1 MKKFKKVAALAMSTA
16 MIATLLTGCGGSK
29 VEESSNTGDNTNTT
43 ESTSEPAKEEASDTS
58 DTKGAGEIYFLN
70 FKPEIADVYDE
81 IATRYEAETGV
92 KVKVVTAASGTYE
105 TTLKSEIAKTDAP
118 TIFQINGPVG
128 YQSWKDYCADLSGTD
143 LYSSLSDKTLAVTE
157 GDGVYGVPY
166 AVEGYGIIY
175 NDEIMQQYFA
185 LSDKAVSISAAT
197 EIKNFDTLK
206 AVAEDMQKHATDLG
220 IDGVFANTS
229 LAEGNQWRW
238 QTHLAN
244 LPLYYEFADNTS
256 FDNTILAGLAA
267 DEIEFKY
274 ADNYKN
280 IFDLYTNNSTVAPTL
295 LGAKTVDDSMA
306 EFALGRC
313 AMVQNGNWAWSQI
326 SGVDG
331 NIVKAENIKYLPI
344 YTGVSGEENQGLCI
358 GTENYFAINSQ
369 VSDEKQQASIDFLNW
384 LFSSTTGKDFVS
396 NKLGFIAPF
405 TTFSDDEK
413 PSDPL
418 AREVLAW
425 MENDSKSVPWTF
437 AAFPSEEFKNYFG
450 SALLEYA
457 QGSNTWD
464 NVVTVV
470 KDSWASERAAAQ

>member
-1 MKKFKKVAALAMSTA
+1 MKKFKKVAALAMSAA

-29 VEESSNTGDNTNTT
+29 VEESSNKGDTNTSESTT
-43 ESTSEPAKEEASDTS
+43 ESAKEEDAEGT
-58 DTKGAGEIYFLN
+58 GEIYFLN
-70 FKPEIADVYDE
+70 FKPEIAEIYDE

-105 TTLKSEIAKTDAP
+105 TTLKSEIAKKDAP

-128 YQSWKDYCADLSGTD
+128 YQSWKDYCLDLSETD
-143 LYSSLSDKTLAVTE
+143 LYHSLSDKSLAVTE
-157 GDGVYGVPY
+157 GEGVFGVPY

-175 NDEIMQQYFA
+175 NEEIMQKYFA
-185 LSDKAVSISAAT
+185 LSDKAVEISATT
-197 EIKNFDTLK
+197 EIKSFDTLK
-206 AVAEDMQKHATDLG
+206 AVVEDMQKHAKDLG
-220 IDGVFANTS
+220 IEGVFANTS

-244 LPLYYEFADNTS
+244 LPLYYEFADNKS

-295 LGAKTVDDSMA
+295 LGGKTVDDSMA
-306 EFALGRC
+306 EFALGKC
-313 AMVQNGNWAWSQI
+313 AMVQNGNWAWAQI
-326 SGVDG
+326 NDVEG
-331 NIVKAENIKYLPI
+331 NVVKAENIKYLPI
-344 YTGVSGEENQGLCI
+344 YTGVAGEENQGLCV

-369 VSDEKQQASIDFLNW
+369 VSKEKQQASIDFLNW
-384 LFSSTTGKDFVS
+384 LFSSATGKDFVS

-405 TTFSDDEK
+405 TTFSEEEK

-418 AREVLAW
+418 AREVLSW
-425 MENDSKSVPWTF
+425 MENGSKAVPWTF

-470 KDSWASERAAAQ
+470 KDSWASERAAAK

>member
-1 MKKFKKVAALAMSTA
+1 MRKFKKVAALAMAAT
-16 MIATLLTGCGGSK
+16 MIASSLTGCG
-29 VEESSNTGDNTNTT
+29 SSSTDTSTATTDATTT
-43 ESTSEPAKEEASDTS
+43 EATDTTAA
-58 DTKGAGEIYFLN
+58 DTATDTAATEGAGEIYFLN
-70 FKPEIADVYDE
+70 FKPEVADVYDE
-81 IATRYEAETGV
+81 IAIRYEAETGV

-105 TTLKSEIAKTDAP
+105 TTLKSEIAKSDAP

-143 LYSSLSDKTLAVTE
+143 LYDSLSDKSLAVTE
-157 GDGVYGVPY
+157 GDGVFGIPY

-175 NDEIMQQYFA
+175 NDEIMQKYFA
-185 LSDKAVSISAAT
+185 LADKAVSISSTA

-206 AVAEDMQKHATDLG
+206 SVVEDMTEHVADLG
-220 IDGVFANTS
+220 IEGVFANTS

-244 LPLYYEFADNTS
+244 LPLYYEFADNKDY
-256 FDNTILAGLAA
+256 DNTVLAGLAS

-274 ADNYKN
+274 ANNYKN
-280 IFDLYTNNSTVAPTL
+280 IFDLYINNSTVAPTL

-306 EFALGRC
+306 EFALGKC
-313 AMVQNGNWAWSQI
+313 AMVQNGNWAWGQI

-331 NIVKAENIKYLPI
+331 NIVTADSIKYLPI
-344 YTGVSGEENQGLCI
+344 YTGIAGEENQGLCI

-369 VSDEKQQASIDFLNW
+369 VSEEKQKASIDFLNW
-384 LFSSTTGKDFVS
+384 LFSSTTGKDFVA

-405 TTFSDDEK
+405 TTFTDDEK

-425 MENDSKSVPWTF
+425 MENGSTTVAWTF

-457 QGSNTWD
+457 QGSTTWD
-464 NVVTVV
+464 DVVTVV
-470 KDSWASERAAAQ
+470 KDSWASERAAAK

>member
-1 MKKFKKVAALAMSTA
+1 MKKFKKLTALAMS
-16 MIATLLTGCGGSK
+16 ATMMAALLAGCGSSAN
-29 VEESSNTGDNTNTT
+29 ESTSTSDATTT
-43 ESTSEPAKEEASDTS
+43 ESTSEPAADETKDEAATAA
-58 DTKGAGEIYFLN
+58 AGEIYFLN
-70 FKPEIADVYDE
+70 FKPEIADVYDQ

-105 TTLKSEIAKTDAP
+105 TTLKSEIAKSDAP

-128 YQSWKDYCADLSGTD
+128 YESWKDYCADLSATD
-143 LYSSLSDKTLAVTE
+143 LYSSLSDKSLAVTE
-157 GDGVYGVPY
+157 GDGVYGIPY

-175 NDEIMQQYFA
+175 NDEIMQKYFA

-197 EIKNFDTLK
+197 EIKDFATLK
-206 AVAEDMQKHATDLG
+206 AVVEDMTAHAADLG

-244 LPLYYEFADNTS
+244 LPLYYEFADNKDFENS
-256 FDNTILAGLAA
+256 VLAGLAA

-280 IFDLYTNNSTVAPTL
+280 IFDLYINNSTVAPTL

-306 EFALGRC
+306 EFALGKC

-326 SGVDG
+326 NGVDG
-331 NIVKAENIKYLPI
+331 NIVKAESIKYLPI
-344 YTGVSGEENQGLCI
+344 YTGVAGEENQGLCV

-369 VSDEKQQASIDFLNW
+369 VSPEKQQASIDFLNW
-384 LFSSTTGKDFVS
+384 LFSSETGKSFVA
-396 NKLGFIAPF
+396 NDLGFIAPF
-405 TTFSDDEK
+405 TTFADDEK

-418 AREVLAW
+418 AREVLSW
-425 MENDSKSVPWTF
+425 MENGTTSVAWTF

-470 KDSWASERAAAQ
+470 KDSWASERAAAK